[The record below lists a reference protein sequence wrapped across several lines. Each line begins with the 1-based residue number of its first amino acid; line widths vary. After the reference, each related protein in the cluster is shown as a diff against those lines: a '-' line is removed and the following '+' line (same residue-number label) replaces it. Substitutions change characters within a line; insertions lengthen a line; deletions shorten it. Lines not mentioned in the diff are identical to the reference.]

1 MNLFFKKVLFENN
14 ENKQK
19 EAEVAHLKTKV
30 FNKFSSIRGLSP
42 DKPFL
47 GMNCILQ
54 WKKFQ
59 IFFV

>member
-1 MNLFFKKVLFENN
+1 MNLFFKKVLFKNN

-42 DKPFL
+42 DKPVSGGL
-47 GMNCILQ
+47 T
-54 WKKFQ
+54 KKVL
-59 IFFV
+59 I